1 MIYWRPISH
10 GHACPRFHR
19 TLTLTPTP
27 LKLQRTWADPPLE
40 EPWGE
45 VLGALGRAAG
55 LGLTFYLGYAA
66 GSNNLNPDTLL
77 PFLKGF
83 IINLGN
89 AMIEMA
95 SK

>member
-1 MIYWRPISH
+1 MPAHDFIVP
-10 GHACPRFHR
+10 
-19 TLTLTPTP
+19 
-27 LKLQRTWADPPLE
+27 PPLSSSNG
-40 EPWGE
+40 PGRIPLWRSRGGE

-95 SK
+95 SKWG